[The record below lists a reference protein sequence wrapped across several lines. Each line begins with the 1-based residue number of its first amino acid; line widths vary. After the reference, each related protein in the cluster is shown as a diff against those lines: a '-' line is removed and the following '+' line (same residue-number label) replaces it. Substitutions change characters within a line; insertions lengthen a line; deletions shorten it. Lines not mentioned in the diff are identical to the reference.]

1 MTRPLTKSDLEEIDQ
16 FYAEFGDAAENDDEL
31 PDDEASLDTLI
42 DQLEASFETV
52 SSLTRH
58 TAPASADLRLQV
70 QDLAQRLEQI
80 AVDLAQINQKLQ

>member
-16 FYAEFGDAAENDDEL
+16 FYAEFGDAADDEL

-58 TAPASADLRLQV
+58 AAPASDDLRLQV
-70 QDLAQRLEQI
+70 QELAQRLEQI